1 MTNIIRM
8 SVEEFQSIFERHLL
22 VLLFVVD
29 VFVAAIVPVSVVIV
43 VLPLPLIFFSLPFT
57 SPPFQFF
64 KRSIKSQDVLS
75 KFSFLILK
83 IYTNCLSWVYN
94 CLHVTENSKTAVM

>member
-43 VLPLPLIFFSLPFT
+43 VLPLPLFFSLPFT

-83 IYTNCLSWVYN
+83 MYTNCLSWVYN